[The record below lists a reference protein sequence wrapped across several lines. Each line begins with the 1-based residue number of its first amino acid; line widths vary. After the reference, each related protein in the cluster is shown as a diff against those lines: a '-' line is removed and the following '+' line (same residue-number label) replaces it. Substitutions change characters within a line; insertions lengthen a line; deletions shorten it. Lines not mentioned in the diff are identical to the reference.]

1 MPDVHPYPYLAFQFD
16 VQIRVSLVGGALKSE
31 PALCSAAFAECDG
44 LEMTMEPKV
53 VKEGGNNSQH
63 VHLVGPVTY
72 GNLSLKRGVTDCL
85 DLWSWF
91 RTLMK
96 NDGVGATAEVTVRQL
111 KAGSTTEV
119 LRKFELTGCL
129 PIKFKA
135 PALNAKDGQVAIE
148 ELQIAYQT
156 LEVE

>member
-1 MPDVHPYPYLAFQFD
+1 MADGDPFLSFQFD
-16 VQIRVSLVGGALKSE
+16 VQIKVSGTGADNLDNQA
-31 PALCSAAFAECDG
+31 ALCQAAFSECDG

-72 GNLSLKRGVTDCL
+72 GNLTLRRGMTANG
-85 DLWSWF
+85 DLWQWF
-91 RTLMK
+91 SACMQ
-96 NDGVGATAEVTVRQL
+96 NDGVGATASVTVRLLDPGNHDQ
-111 KAGSTTEV
+111 A
-119 LRKFELTGCL
+119 LRTFTLTGCL

-135 PALNAKDGQVAIE
+135 PAMNAKEGQIAVE

-156 LEVE
+156 LDVS